1 MSCSTCQACGI
12 KEEYY
17 SLAIDNPLYYTQ
29 TIGGITRFYEFISL
43 FSEYCENPSCE
54 RLGNWQNYTSKEAA
68 SVSIALDDQG
78 NYILTVAVNI
88 SAQGMHG
95 YTTIPDFGSNY
106 SCSDSLSLTQSATI
120 SNNGTGPTNAKL
132 NSLNQ
137 NCCACSY
144 SAIYSAD
151 NPFEQIPWIQNS
163 DGCGPG
169 FIVCSPNQSYV
180 TLGPIRNTLCL
191 PPNCP
196 NSSSFGV
203 YPPVT
208 INMSKEITAKD
219 FLAQQQKV
227 IDIKKTFSI
236 NWSTGLSDP
245 GRTIPNP
252 IEGGRFIRFKPSLS
266 TGSLDKKNL
275 KIEIKNEDCELLET
289 FTRSI
294 NASSGPGAEIQV
306 NLAKYAITSD
316 ENASWGPNQ
325 IGKRIVFQVSET
337 PN

>member
-1 MSCSTCQACGI
+1 
-12 KEEYY
+12 
-17 SLAIDNPLYYTQ
+17 
-29 TIGGITRFYEFISL
+29 
-43 FSEYCENPSCE
+43 
-54 RLGNWQNYTSKEAA
+54 
-68 SVSIALDDQG
+68 
-78 NYILTVAVNI
+78 
-88 SAQGMHG
+88 MHG
-95 YTTIPDFGSNY
+95 YYLPPPDTSSNYTCSDGLSFTQNTTIF
-106 SCSDSLSLTQSATI
+106 
-120 SNNGTGPTNAKL
+120 NNGIGTTIATL
-132 NSLNQ
+132 NSFNQ

-144 SAIYSAD
+144 SAIYKAD

-163 DGCGPG
+163 DGCGYPS

-196 NSSSFGV
+196 SSSSFWV

-236 NWSTGLSDP
+236 NWSTGLSNP

-266 TGSLDKKNL
+266 TDSLDKKNL
-275 KIEIKNEDCELLET
+275 IGGGGV
-289 FTRSI
+289 RM
-294 NASSGPGAEIQV
+294 
-306 NLAKYAITSD
+306 LAFYA
-316 ENASWGPNQ
+316 
-325 IGKRIVFQVSET
+325 KCRK
-337 PN
+337 